1 MNIAIGVLLVV
12 AGAILA
18 LPVIGVVD
26 AAALTRLYG
35 VAFDEPNVVI
45 LMRHRAVMFGLV
57 GAFVIY
63 AAFRPALRPLAFV
76 AAFVAIGSFLA
87 IALASGGYNAQL
99 RTVVIAD
106 VVALAAAL
114 AALALHALARRR
126 AAHGDGVVMESV
138 RDRRSTGSSSRD

>member
-1 MNIAIGVLLVV
+1 MNIAIGVLLVIV
-12 AGAILA
+12 GAILA
-18 LPVIGVVD
+18 LPVVGVVD
-26 AAALTRLYG
+26 AAALARLYG

-87 IALASGGYNAQL
+87 IALTAGGYNASVGK
-99 RTVVIAD
+99 VVIAD
-106 VVALAAAL
+106 VVALAAAF
-114 AALALHALARRR
+114 AALALHALARRQER
-126 AAHGDGVVMESV
+126 
-138 RDRRSTGSSSRD
+138 